1 MPGGNRTGPAG
12 MGPRT
17 GRGLG
22 YCNGYD
28 TPGFINAPG
37 MGLGRG
43 WGGGM
48 GYGRGLAWRRG
59 RGGGGGWGRGG
70 GLYAPQYAPYAGNAP
85 IYNPLAP
92 GIPNMSPEN
101 QLNMLKQD
109 KEYLEAEVKGISNTL
124 DEISKKISD
133 LEKKE

>member
-1 MPGGNRTGPAG
+1 LPGGNRNGPAG

-22 YCNGYD
+22 YCTGYN
-28 TPGFINAPG
+28 TPGFANAPG

-43 WGGGM
+43 WGGGR

-59 RGGGGGWGRGG
+59 RGGGGGA
-70 GLYAPQYAPYAGNAP
+70 GLYAPQYPPYAGNAP
-85 IYNPLAP
+85 IYNPLAT

-101 QLNMLKQD
+101 QLNMLKQE
-109 KEYLEAEVKGISNTL
+109 KEYLESEMKGISNIL
-124 DEISKKISD
+124 EEISKKISD
-133 LEKKE
+133 IEKKE